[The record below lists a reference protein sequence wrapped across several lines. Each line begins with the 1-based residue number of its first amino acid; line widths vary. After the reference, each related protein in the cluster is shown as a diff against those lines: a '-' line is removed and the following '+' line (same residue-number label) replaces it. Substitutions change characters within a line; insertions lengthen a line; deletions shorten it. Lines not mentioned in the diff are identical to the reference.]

1 MQAATVSYYAAK
13 HDQDPSVAAFIRA
26 RAAGLREAGLTDEDI
41 GRVEFLQ
48 FGAATG
54 NSIATLMWFT
64 IHVFSDPAIVDRL
77 RCELLPLLQQTPSGQ
92 APREVTLNIAAVE
105 ERCPF
110 LLACFKEVLR
120 VVNVQTSVR
129 RVLEDTY
136 VMDGHSGAQYLLKK
150 GEDVVMPHAVAH
162 RYDSN
167 AWGAEEEALVF
178 RPENFLPSPSD
189 RAKGLDK
196 ARRAAWVPFGGGPGL
211 CPGRRIV
218 LVEELAFMSSLVL
231 GFEVEALD
239 GTGRVK
245 LPEEMPMG
253 LGHAIVRPAENA
265 QLGARLKRRAGWE
278 DVVWKYELGKE
289 IKQDL

>member
-1 MQAATVSYYAAK
+1 VQAATVDYYAAR

-26 RAAGLREAGLTDEDI
+26 RAAGLREVGLTDEDI

-64 IHVFSDPAIVDRL
+64 IHVFSDPAIVERL
-77 RCELLPLLQQTPSGQ
+77 RGELLPLLDAPSGQ
-92 APREVTLNIAAVE
+92 GPREVTLNIATLE

-110 LLACFKEVLR
+110 MMACFKEVLR

-129 RVLEDTY
+129 RVLEDTF
-136 VMDGHSGAQYLLKK
+136 VMDGHGGQYLLKK
-150 GEDVVMPHAVAH
+150 GEDVVMPHAIAH

-167 AWGAEEEALVF
+167 AWGPEEDALVF
-178 RPENFLPSPSD
+178 RPENFMPSPSD

-218 LVEELAFMSSLVL
+218 LVEELAFMSTLVL
-231 GFEVEALD
+231 GFEVAALD
-239 GTGRVK
+239 GAEIK
-245 LPEEMPMG
+245 LPEAMPMG

-265 QLGARLKRRAGWE
+265 QLGVRLKRRAGWE
-278 DVVWKYELGKE
+278 DVVWNYELGKGITE
-289 IKQDL
+289 DL